1 MVIQVDSR
9 EKAKKIEGILKEF
22 DQQGIDSFVS
32 KLYIGD
38 YMTLDNPRLIV
49 DRKHTLGELCTNVN
63 EQRFKDEVARAK
75 KYGIKLVFLCE
86 HGGDIKTIYDVF
98 NWENPIRK
106 KHPSAMKGQRL
117 YRMLCMIARK
127 HGVIFEFCERKD
139 TGKRIIEILSNP
151 EKYQIDQ

>member
-9 EKAKKIEGILKEF
+9 EKAKKIEGILKAF

-117 YRMLCMIARK
+117 YRMLRVIGRK
-127 HGVIFEFCERKD
+127 YGVIFEFCERKD

-151 EKYQIDQ
+151 EKYQNA